1 MTAPCPATVLY
12 PTSGGNI
19 HSFRAI
25 TPCAIFDILAPPY
38 SSEDGRHCTYFRKSS
53 RKDLPGNELYL
64 SLSLLQLRKFHY
76 FLNYVHLVG
85 FLNRLRFVW
94 HEGDLEYDGVTAP
107 QVTWL
112 EEFQPPDNFVI
123 RRGLYKGPVIR
134 T

>member
-1 MTAPCPATVLY
+1 MTAPCPPTVLY
-12 PTSGGNI
+12 PTTGGNI

-38 SSEDGRHCTYFRKSS
+38 SSEDGRHCSYYRKSS
-53 RKDLPGNELYL
+53 RKDLPG
-64 SLSLLQLRKFHY
+64 
-76 FLNYVHLVG
+76 
-85 FLNRLRFVW
+85 
-94 HEGDLEYDGVTAP
+94 DLELDGVKEP

-112 EEFQPPDNFVI
+112 EEFQPPENFVI